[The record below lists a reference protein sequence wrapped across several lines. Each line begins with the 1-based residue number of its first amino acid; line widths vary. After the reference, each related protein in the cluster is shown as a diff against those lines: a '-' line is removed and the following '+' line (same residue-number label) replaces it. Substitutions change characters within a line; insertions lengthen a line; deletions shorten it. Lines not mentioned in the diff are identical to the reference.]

1 MLKNVKTLEFMLL
14 YLSFM
19 KFLTKYIRAFFLN
32 VGIRKIRREGLM
44 NKAVTENVN

>member
-19 KFLTKYIRAFFLN
+19 KFLTKYMRAFFLN
-32 VGIRKIRREGLM
+32 VGIRKIRRECLM
-44 NKAVTENVN
+44 NKAVAANVN